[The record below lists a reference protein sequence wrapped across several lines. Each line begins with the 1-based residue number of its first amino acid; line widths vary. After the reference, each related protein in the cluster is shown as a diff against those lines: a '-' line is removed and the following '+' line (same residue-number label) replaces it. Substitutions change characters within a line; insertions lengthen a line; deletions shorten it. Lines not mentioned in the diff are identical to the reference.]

1 MISFEHH
8 IINMR
13 TSLLF
18 ISFLLFLFTAI
29 APILVPKNSYHGETP
44 SSRPSLDDFLTIVPN
59 NAAVPSSPSESV
71 SSSSGSSY
79 CSRSPPPEYMSE
91 NESMDQGMYGS

>member
-1 MISFEHH
+1 MFA
-8 IINMR
+8 
-13 TSLLF
+13 
-18 ISFLLFLFTAI
+18 AI

-71 SSSSGSSY
+71 SSTSSY

-91 NESMDQGMYGS
+91 NESMDQGTNRSTSVRDVKLNTRVPRIYQG